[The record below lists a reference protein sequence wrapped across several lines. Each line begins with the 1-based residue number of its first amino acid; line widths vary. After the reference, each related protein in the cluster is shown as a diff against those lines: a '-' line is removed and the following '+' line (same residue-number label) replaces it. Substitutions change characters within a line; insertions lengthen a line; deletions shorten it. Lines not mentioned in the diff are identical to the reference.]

1 MRALIGLQHPAVHNL
16 LLLSQHRLSPCS
28 TLPCPLPPSDA
39 LAAVPLERW
48 DVDGFAKVS
57 PNALEAR
64 FGSFISGAQLFD
76 AAALYMDPQQRLL
89 LQHAAEALWARVGA
103 SPQAAGFKAGG
114 GVSERTGV
122 MIGIGPAEY
131 VNQTSELLPM
141 GMYFATGGAISVAAG
156 RWVGG
161 WLAGWLA
168 GWALAERGCTQQY
181 AATCFVAMSA
191 DSCSIACWSGACPLE
206 LNRKLLAS
214 RLPPPPPAAG

>member
-1 MRALIGLQHPAVHNL
+1 
-16 LLLSQHRLSPCS
+16 
-28 TLPCPLPPSDA
+28 
-39 LAAVPLERW
+39 VPLERW

-76 AAALYMDPQQRLL
+76 AAAFSISRPEALYMDPQQRLL

-161 WLAGWLA
+161 WVAGWL
-168 GWALAERGCTQQY
+168 
-181 AATCFVAMSA
+181 
-191 DSCSIACWSGACPLE
+191 GAC
-206 LNRKLLAS
+206 
-214 RLPPPPPAAG
+214 